1 MPRPSTPYAP
11 INCEFHDVLEATATR
26 RRTASIRFT
35 DEDGVPQQRNARII
49 ALYAN
54 GGSEYAELDT
64 GERIRLDR
72 LVSVDGEVLAD
83 YTPPT

>member
-1 MPRPSTPYAP
+1 MTRPSTPYAP

-26 RRTASIRFT
+26 RSTASIRFM
-35 DEDGVPQQRNARII
+35 DEDGAQQQRNARII

>member
-1 MPRPSTPYAP
+1 MTRPSPPYAP

-26 RRTASIRFT
+26 RSTASIRFM
-35 DEDGVPQQRNARII
+35 DEDGVQQQRNARII

>member
-1 MPRPSTPYAP
+1 MTRPSTPYAP
-11 INCEFHDVLEATATR
+11 INCEFHDVLETTATR
-26 RRTASIRFT
+26 RSTASIRFM
-35 DEDGVPQQRNARII
+35 DEDGVQQQRNARII